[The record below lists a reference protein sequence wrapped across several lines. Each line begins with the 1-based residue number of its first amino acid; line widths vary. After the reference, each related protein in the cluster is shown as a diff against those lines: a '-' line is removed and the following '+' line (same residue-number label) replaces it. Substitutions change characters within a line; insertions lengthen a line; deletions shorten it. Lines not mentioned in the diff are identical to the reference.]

1 MSKMV
6 ISAFRTF
13 LLVLASA
20 IVSTRRTPPLFE
32 AQAAA
37 NYVHQHA
44 ENEDDKDVDGRVRKK
59 ARQYGP
65 KRKYDPIGR

>member
-1 MSKMV
+1 M
-6 ISAFRTF
+6 
-13 LLVLASA
+13 
-20 IVSTRRTPPLFE
+20 FE

-44 ENEDDKDVDGRVRKK
+44 ENEDDKGVDGRVRKK